1 MGNTHATVLILLA
14 TMCTLLSG
22 CTKDNDYTV
31 TTGKGRLNI
40 RLIADGSTQDVATRV
55 EETLPDIND
64 FAISVLKGDEVKYSC
79 DKFSQYSDEV
89 LFPIGQ
95 YTLKAS
101 YGQLHNEGFNKPCI
115 TGLQEFSIED
125 QKETNVEVTC
135 YLANV
140 KVSAT
145 YTESFKK
152 YFSDYSLKVNSE
164 GNSTIQFA

>member
-64 FAISVLKGDEVKYSC
+64 FAISVFER
-79 DKFSQYSDEV
+79 
-89 LFPIGQ
+89 
-95 YTLKAS
+95 
-101 YGQLHNEGFNKPCI
+101 
-115 TGLQEFSIED
+115 
-125 QKETNVEVTC
+125 
-135 YLANV
+135 
-140 KVSAT
+140 
-145 YTESFKK
+145 
-152 YFSDYSLKVNSE
+152 
-164 GNSTIQFA
+164 

>member
-1 MGNTHATVLILLA
+1 MLEMEQMMFHFSFLHVKRSFIGAFYCLKAISLCPTRELISEKDNQVLQMGNTHATVLILLA

-101 YGQLHNEGFNKPCI
+101 YGQLP
-115 TGLQEFSIED
+115 
-125 QKETNVEVTC
+125 
-135 YLANV
+135 
-140 KVSAT
+140 
-145 YTESFKK
+145 
-152 YFSDYSLKVNSE
+152 SE
-164 GNSTIQFA
+164 WAISRSMLL

>member
-79 DKFSQYSDEV
+79 DKFSQY
-89 LFPIGQ
+89 FP
-95 YTLKAS
+95 S
-101 YGQLHNEGFNKPCI
+101 
-115 TGLQEFSIED
+115 
-125 QKETNVEVTC
+125 
-135 YLANV
+135 
-140 KVSAT
+140 
-145 YTESFKK
+145 
-152 YFSDYSLKVNSE
+152 
-164 GNSTIQFA
+164 GNIL